1 MLSARTAFVN
11 TKDPLRYFP
20 SDLWWKIVDPL
31 GIVDI
36 QAASRVCREWR
47 RLFHLVGRRLLQKY
61 LPLAKIE
68 CERPLLVLFSAV
80 IRLPKTRIMTYDL
93 PEATTLRTDL
103 PRGDRMEVRWFP
115 EPISQT
121 IMYEKNNARFAS
133 RIITLDILHSL
144 PFPGRYQMTTRD
156 IWSVVQNEAGY
167 ELYRNILRIEVLAVR
182 PNDNREPIDFEI
194 RLDSKQVMTLEGIFS
209 RIIVGES
216 YASGRTEMAVLSFK
230 DTSRKVQQIQWLQ
243 LEGTTAKVTDRLD
256 LLEGRIEG
264 AFLIAEKAGE
274 RCVTKIHTWGMDVQF
289 HDTDS
294 GDELVDIP
302 TSHESKKE
310 YQHEPI
316 SVEAGVLQAYRSL
329 ENIPIEHPGDEQLRG
344 PSFSLVHLGSN
355 LLTDNPFQEDL
366 LKEEQGVPIP
376 NPGPYS
382 GPHPGYYG
390 HAALYY
396 NP

>member
-1 MLSARTAFVN
+1 MLPARTAFVN
-11 TKDPLRYFP
+11 TKDPLKYFP
-20 SDLWWKIVDPL
+20 SDLWWKIADLL

-68 CERPLLVLFSAV
+68 CDRPLLAFFSAV
-80 IRLPKTRIMTYDL
+80 VHLPKTRIMTYEL

-121 IMYEKNNARFAS
+121 IMCEKNNARFAS
-133 RIITLDILHSL
+133 RIITLDVLHSL

-182 PNDNREPIDFEI
+182 PNDNREPIDFEV
-194 RLDSKQVMTLEGIFS
+194 RLDSKRTMTLEGIFI
-209 RIIVGES
+209 RIIAGES
-216 YASGRTEMAVLSFK
+216 YESGRTEMAVLSFK
-230 DTSRKVQQIQWLQ
+230 DASRKVQQIQWIQ
-243 LEGTTAKVTDRLD
+243 LEGTTAKITDRLD

-264 AFLIAEKAGE
+264 AFLIAERAGE

-294 GDELVDIP
+294 GDELIDIP
-302 TSHESKKE
+302 TPHTRESKKE

-316 SVEAGVLQAYRSL
+316 SVEAGVLRAYRSL
-329 ENIPIEHPGDEQLRG
+329 ENIPIEHPKDEQLRG

-355 LLTDNPFQEDL
+355 LLTDNPFQEEQ
-366 LKEEQGVPIP
+366 LKEEQGTPIP
-376 NPGPYS
+376 HPGPY
-382 GPHPGYYG
+382 PGHYG
-390 HAALYY
+390 AGVALYY